1 LYANRIEFVG
11 AKMVDRPPFPEDA
24 EGFLEILEGM
34 EEEIF
39 AVIII
44 RQIWKYSRSWE

>member
-1 LYANRIEFVG
+1 MKIRIPGKDLYHRSVCKQGLNSAG

-34 EEEIF
+34 EEEMPF
-39 AVIII
+39 
-44 RQIWKYSRSWE
+44 R